1 MTNSKVI
8 FAFAILL
15 AVSQSILLMVRPKVP
30 RCMVEYITHD
40 NF

>member
-1 MTNSKVI
+1 MTNSKVLI
-8 FAFAILL
+8 TLAILL
-15 AVSQSILLMVRPKVP
+15 ALSQSILLMIRPKVP